1 MGEKD
6 SIKAIETQNK
16 DVTDILYI
24 ILDNWISAGERNVGG
39 VLVKPTWEYLLNV
52 LREPLV
58 DKGDVADEI
67 KKRLEGHSQSSKKA
81 FFSVQFEF
89 VQVVIFAY
97 E

>member
-16 DVTDILYI
+16 DVTDILYNV
-24 ILDNWISAGERNVGG
+24 LDNWISAGERNVGG

-52 LREPLV
+52 LREPIV

-81 FFSVQFEF
+81 FFF
-89 VQVVIFAY
+89 VQVVLFNLL
-97 E
+97 